1 VVFSLR
7 EGKGGEGA
15 CYTINLSR
23 NNTKGLPLRTKQMNT
38 QRGEKQNKNKL
49 VRQEIK
55 NLTLNSKKK
64 KNETASRKCLK
75 KKVK

>member
-64 KNETASRKCLK
+64 KTRQRAEN
-75 KKVK
+75 V